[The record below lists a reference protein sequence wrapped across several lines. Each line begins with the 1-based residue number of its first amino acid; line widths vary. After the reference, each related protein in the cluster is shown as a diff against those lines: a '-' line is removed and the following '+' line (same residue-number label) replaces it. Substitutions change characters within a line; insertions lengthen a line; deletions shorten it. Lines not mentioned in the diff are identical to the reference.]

1 MVNKNAFEPKNSS
14 ASELVRLQREYAETN
29 KAIVRVN
36 NEIKKALE
44 HEEQAQRTLKEAVK
58 AAILAVKDT
67 PSEGVTITST
77 SPLCGTIRFST
88 IKGNGLVLSP
98 EFYLQESQARLVQNK
113 LKKAKTVNQ
122 VLGSIKD
129 MVDTGRVHVTGTT
142 YQLNRTT
149 IDVLKQFLPD

>member
-1 MVNKNAFEPKNSS
+1 MAKSIFKPEKGSAFD
-14 ASELVRLQREYAETN
+14 LVRLQREYEKTN
-29 KAIVRVN
+29 KAIAHVN
-36 NEIKKALE
+36 KEIRAALE

-88 IKGNGLVLSP
+88 IKENGLVLSP

-113 LKKAKTVNQ
+113 LEKAKTVNQ

-129 MVDTGRVHVTGTT
+129 MVDTGRVHVTGMT

>member
-1 MVNKNAFEPKNSS
+1 MAKSIFKPEKGSAFD
-14 ASELVRLQREYAETN
+14 LVRLQREYEKTN
-29 KAIVRVN
+29 KAIAHVN
-36 NEIKKALE
+36 EEIRAALE

-88 IKGNGLVLSP
+88 IKENGLVLSP

-113 LKKAKTVNQ
+113 LEMAKTVNQ

-129 MVDTGRVHVTGTT
+129 MVDTGRVHVTGMT

>member
-1 MVNKNAFEPKNSS
+1 MAKSIFKPEKGSAFD
-14 ASELVRLQREYAETN
+14 LVRLQREYEKTN
-29 KAIVRVN
+29 KAIAHVN
-36 NEIKKALE
+36 KEIRAALE

-88 IKGNGLVLSP
+88 IKENGLVLSP

>member
-14 ASELVRLQREYAETN
+14 ASELVRLQREYAETS

-67 PSEGVTITST
+67 PSEGVTIDML
-77 SPLCGTIRFST
+77 PL
-88 IKGNGLVLSP
+88 
-98 EFYLQESQARLVQNK
+98 
-113 LKKAKTVNQ
+113 
-122 VLGSIKD
+122 
-129 MVDTGRVHVTGTT
+129 
-142 YQLNRTT
+142 
-149 IDVLKQFLPD
+149 

>member
-1 MVNKNAFEPKNSS
+1 MAKSIFKPEKGSAFD
-14 ASELVRLQREYAETN
+14 LVRLQREYEKTN
-29 KAIVRVN
+29 KAIAHVN
-36 NEIKKALE
+36 EEIRAALE